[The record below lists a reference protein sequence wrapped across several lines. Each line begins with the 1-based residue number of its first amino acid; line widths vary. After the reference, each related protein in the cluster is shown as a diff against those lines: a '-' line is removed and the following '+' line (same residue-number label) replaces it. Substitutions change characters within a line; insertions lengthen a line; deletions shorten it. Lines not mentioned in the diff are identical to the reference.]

1 MDRGEEHGL
10 ELTGGR
16 VNTPLQQAQIPMLEA
31 LQVGGLGLCIGGDR
45 LLCEEH
51 RQDGAHSVHLGGDA
65 FQGVPQALLQHGA
78 PPLQFRIN
86 GGVALQRL
94 QLGQT
99 RGHSHGVAGE
109 GTGLIHRSQGRHQFH
124 QLPASAVSA
133 HRHACADNLSI
144 GLRFGY
150 KRSFLG
156 LNNASLSISDD
167 IGFNISDYNVFN
179 HKYTGA
185 LTMRYYMSL
194 AHSKRF
200 GVFVEA
206 RIKGGY
212 GQGKTWKV
220 VGEDKYGTYSTSL
233 EAALNFVPG
242 ICIFAT
248 DNIAVEVAIG
258 VLGLEYS
265 KVDQYKNQVEHSR
278 MTTSGANFR
287 INPLSIEL
295 GTCIYFYTGPHSKK
309 ARKNQVK

>member
-1 MDRGEEHGL
+1 MKRIIIISALILTALTGSAAPAQKSGDVEPFDRGLGES
-10 ELTGGR
+10 LTGTFVRKGTIGAGINFSY
-16 VNTPLQQAQIPMLEA
+16 NTVDLGGSADDMGYSMLFG
-31 LQVGGLGLCIGGDR
+31 LVGGLKG
-45 LLCEEH
+45 
-51 RQDGAHSVHLGGDA
+51 SMYT
-65 FQGVPQALLQHGA
+65 FGVTPQ
-78 PPLQFRIN
+78 
-86 GGVALQRL
+86 
-94 QLGQT
+94 
-99 RGHSHGVAGE
+99 
-109 GTGLIHRSQGRHQFH
+109 
-124 QLPASAVSA
+124 VSYFV
-133 HRHACADNLSI
+133 ADNLSI

-167 IGFNISDYNVFN
+167 IGFNINDYNVFN